1 MNKEE
6 LKAKYGD
13 VEVFVISNEIT
24 KGFNTFM
31 QLDKDNKFSEIFNQ
45 VGKFIP
51 RYEAELDFGNRQ
63 IIPYCLVKCGKH
75 YFITRRLEGDSRLT
89 GKYSLG
95 VGGHLERVDGTN
107 NDYIKSG
114 MMRELDEEININSNI
129 ESINLIGM
137 ICSNNT
143 EVDSVHL
150 GLVYVVEVDGLDVIV
165 KETDTLVGDWISTE
179 ELINFNGELESW
191 SLISVNNF
199 IKE

>member
-13 VEVFVISNEIT
+13 VEVFVVCNEFT
-24 KGFNTFM
+24 KEFDTFVE
-31 QLDKDNKFSEIFNQ
+31 LDKDNKYSDIFNA

-51 RYEAELDFGNRQ
+51 RHDAELNFEFRQ
-63 IIPYCLVKCGKH
+63 LIPYCLVKCNDN
-75 YFITRRLEGDSRLT
+75 YFITRRLEGDVRLT

-114 MMRELDEEININSNI
+114 MMRELDEEIDIKS
-129 ESINLIGM
+129 SIKSIDMIGM

-150 GLVYVVEVDGLDVIV
+150 GLIYVVEVAGLDVAV
-165 KETDTLVGDWISTE
+165 KETETLVGDWISKDD
-179 ELINFNGELESW
+179 LINFNGELESW
-191 SLISVNNF
+191 SKIAVDKF
-199 IKE
+199 IK

>member
-13 VEVFVISNEIT
+13 VEVFVVSNEIT

-31 QLDKDNKFSEIFNQ
+31 QLDKDNKFTEIFNEL
-45 VGKFIP
+45 GKFIP
-51 RYEAELDFGNRQ
+51 RYDAELNFEHRQ
-63 IIPYCLVKCGKH
+63 IIPYCLVKCGGN
-75 YFITRRLEGDSRLT
+75 YFITRRLEGDARLT

-95 VGGHLERVDGTN
+95 IGGHLEKVDN
-107 NDYIKSG
+107 SSNYIQSG
-114 MMRELDEEININSNI
+114 MLRELDEEIDIKSSI
-129 ESINLIGM
+129 KSINLIGM

-150 GLVYVVEVDGLDVIV
+150 GMIYVVEVAGFDINV

-179 ELINFNGELESW
+179 ALLEFDGELESW
-191 SLISVNNF
+191 SKIAVDEF
-199 IKE
+199 IK